1 MFLEQEEHL
10 IDSMYHCCREESK
23 RNNSK
28 TSQTSISQKRFANEK
43 LGREEKFAR
52 TETKKIR
59 LAKKRSLD
67 RRRRRKGTFHD
78 ISELRSRRR
87 REDWIVSLMRGHSGP

>member
-23 RNNSK
+23 KNNSE
-28 TSQTSISQKRFANEK
+28 TSHPSIEKRFADEK

>member
-52 TETKKIR
+52 TETKKSGSQR
-59 LAKKRSLD
+59 NARSIEEGGGKE
-67 RRRRRKGTFHD
+67 RFT
-78 ISELRSRRR
+78 ISRN
-87 REDWIVSLMRGHSGP
+87 

>member
-23 RNNSK
+23 KNNSE
-28 TSQTSISQKRFANEK
+28 TSHPSIEKRFADEK

-52 TETKKIR
+52 TETKKSGSQR
-59 LAKKRSLD
+59 NARSIEGGGGKE
-67 RRRRRKGTFHD
+67 RFT
-78 ISELRSRRR
+78 ISRN
-87 REDWIVSLMRGHSGP
+87 